1 MSFATVAK
9 AAGSAPGYYNA
20 TESSWGGF
28 PIKDAEGKWS
38 LIHAQMANHC
48 PLGSWTSNSIVAR
61 SVSTSGKP
69 EGPYSFAEELLPP
82 FAHNPTVRKAEDG
95 TYVIFFIGTP
105 CPFSSDVLAHVLSRT
120 RDLSA
125 RMLAGCAGGWPTNVS
140 TCHAEDDAI
149 LGDDHHDRPEP
160 EAPPAKCTGAAA
172 LSRFPLF
179 SPPWIL

>member
-1 MSFATVAK
+1 MSFAKVQKVAGK
-9 AAGSAPGYYNA
+9 APGYYNA

-82 FAHNPTVRKAEDG
+82 LQHSHLIK
-95 TYVIFFIGTP
+95 TYYRHKNKMAKV
-105 CPFSSDVLAHVLSRT
+105 
-120 RDLSA
+120 SA
-125 RMLAGCAGGWPTNVS
+125 QS
-140 TCHAEDDAI
+140 I
-149 LGDDHHDRPEP
+149 LFCR
-160 EAPPAKCTGAAA
+160 
-172 LSRFPLF
+172 LR
-179 SPPWIL
+179 

>member
-95 TYVIFFIGTP
+95 TYVIFFIGNTP
-105 CPFSSDVLAHVLSRT
+105 PFFFSLAHVPFSRVT
-120 RDLSA
+120 SA
-125 RMLAGCAGGWPTNVS
+125 RECWLAGCAGGWPTNVS
-140 TCHAEDDAI
+140 TCHAEDEAI

-172 LSRFPLF
+172 LSRFPLPF
-179 SPPWIL
+179 RIL

>member
-1 MSFATVAK
+1 MGGACKCDAHFSGSADCAVMSFATVAK

-95 TYVIFFIGTP
+95 TYVIFFIGNP
-105 CPFSSDVLAHVLSRT
+105 PRPPHLSSAFGLRPELEKQT
-120 RDLSA
+120 SA
-125 RMLAGCAGGWPTNVS
+125 RECWLAVQGAGRPT
-140 TCHAEDDAI
+140 
-149 LGDDHHDRPEP
+149 
-160 EAPPAKCTGAAA
+160 
-172 LSRFPLF
+172 
-179 SPPWIL
+179 

>member
-105 CPFSSDVLAHVLSRT
+105 PSFSSDVLAHVLSSK

-140 TCHAEDDAI
+140 KCHAEDEAI
-149 LGDDHHDRPEP
+149 LGDDHHDRPKP

-172 LSRFPLF
+172 LRRPHPVL
-179 SPPWIL
+179 PWIL

>member
-95 TYVIFFIGTP
+95 TYVIFFIGNTP
-105 CPFSSDVLAHVLSRT
+105 PLFFPRRFWPRPFQQEGPQRAN
-120 RDLSA
+120 
-125 RMLAGCAGGWPTNVS
+125 GGWLAVQGAGRPT
-140 TCHAEDDAI
+140 
-149 LGDDHHDRPEP
+149 
-160 EAPPAKCTGAAA
+160 
-172 LSRFPLF
+172 
-179 SPPWIL
+179 

>member
-1 MSFATVAK
+1 MGGACKCDAHFSGSADCAVMSFATVAK

-105 CPFSSDVLAHVLSRT
+105 CPFSSDVLPTSFPGRGT
-120 RDLSA
+120 SA
-125 RMLAGCAGGWPTNVS
+125 RECWLAVQGAGRPT
-140 TCHAEDDAI
+140 
-149 LGDDHHDRPEP
+149 
-160 EAPPAKCTGAAA
+160 
-172 LSRFPLF
+172 
-179 SPPWIL
+179 